1 MLKSLPCSTQAIFPK
16 GTWEF
21 LVHLILFSKNVIPP
35 MDLERLFRISLRSP
49 GKAYLC
55 SYVIIASS
63 KNNNN
68 VGIFFWV
75 EVAFI
80 WALKCLS
87 YIGLVVSNWV
97 DKSFQCL
104 IKKQSNSSR
113 KKFVCS
119 NDQVLVDQWICFPK
133 MVRWFWNHVKS
144 LDS

>member
-16 GTWEF
+16 GTCEF

-68 VGIFFWV
+68 VGIFF
-75 EVAFI
+75 
-80 WALKCLS
+80 
-87 YIGLVVSNWV
+87 
-97 DKSFQCL
+97 
-104 IKKQSNSSR
+104 
-113 KKFVCS
+113 
-119 NDQVLVDQWICFPK
+119 
-133 MVRWFWNHVKS
+133 
-144 LDS
+144 